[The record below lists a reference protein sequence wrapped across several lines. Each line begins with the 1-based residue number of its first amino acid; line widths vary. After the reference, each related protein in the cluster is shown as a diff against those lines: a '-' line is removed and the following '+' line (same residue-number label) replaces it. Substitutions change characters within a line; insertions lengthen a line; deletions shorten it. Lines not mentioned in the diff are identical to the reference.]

1 MPLKYVILW
10 TGNFGWIVK
19 RDGSRWLHLTS
30 IKRGFSDFIKEVRG
44 FIKSPLCSACD
55 LPMRPKRLV
64 HSGNGLFEFQYE
76 CANCEAKETVS
87 EIAERRNGT

>member
-1 MPLKYVILW
+1 MSRHCRLKSVPLKYVILW
-10 TGNFGWIVK
+10 TGNFGWI
-19 RDGSRWLHLTS
+19 
-30 IKRGFSDFIKEVRG
+30 
-44 FIKSPLCSACD
+44 
-55 LPMRPKRLV
+55 PKRLV